1 MIISLA
7 WNFPLKL
14 SSSTIFRGAES
25 LTSDRVMSPNKLFSR
40 DCNFYATLL
49 KGKSPVYHVFS
60 IVRQGVKGG
69 HLYEGKGRKLKQT
82 LSHYCACTKLRFSD
96 RMLRIQK
103 IHIVLQNL
111 PKSLHH
117 VRLSYTTKPSQNYR
131 SMFPLTFDFSEI
143 GSFQRCFHL
152 DTTKKWTRH
161 GCH

>member
-1 MIISLA
+1 MIMSLA

-25 LTSDRVMSPNKLFSR
+25 LTSDHVMSPNKLLSR
-40 DCNFYATLL
+40 AVTFMLPFWKIKVSYTTYL
-49 KGKSPVYHVFS
+49 
-60 IVRQGVKGG
+60 VRQGVKEGC
-69 HLYEGKGRKLKQT
+69 LYEGEGWKLKQT

-103 IHIVLQNL
+103 IHIVLYNL

-117 VRLSYTTKPSQNYR
+117 ARLSYTTKPSQNYR

-143 GSFQRCFHL
+143 GSF
-152 DTTKKWTRH
+152 
-161 GCH
+161 